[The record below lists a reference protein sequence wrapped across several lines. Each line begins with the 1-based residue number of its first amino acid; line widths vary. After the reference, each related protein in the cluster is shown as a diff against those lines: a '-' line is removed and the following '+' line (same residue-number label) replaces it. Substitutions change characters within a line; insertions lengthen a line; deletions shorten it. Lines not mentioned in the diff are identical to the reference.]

1 MRSMMRSV
9 RASSFVVGLAVDK
22 LAPFRKAVVTELVV
36 QLEARPFVAAA
47 SAGGSRLGSARFER
61 RSAAS
66 SFATSVVSDRQR
78 CIDSGG
84 DRKVCERPL
93 G

>member
-22 LAPFRKAVVTELVV
+22 LAAFQKVVVTELVV

-47 SAGGSRLGSARFER
+47 SAGGSRLGRACLER
-61 RSAAS
+61 R
-66 SFATSVVSDRQR
+66 FLVRD
-78 CIDSGG
+78 
-84 DRKVCERPL
+84 ERRVRSTAMNRL
-93 G
+93 RW